1 MHGLVLPSKPRSS
14 DTTWVTR
21 LWPGVKSSDITQE
34 HYTDY
39 LDFTDAEIRIFKSV
53 CPEPS
58 PFKDFSDVLRLI
70 SLFQQEVNLTRQRAE
85 ELATPILPPGGCD
98 ASAQNADVVW
108 RCVELAV
115 RLWSTLNIR
124 VPFDASCAPTS
135 RATPAVFPGQESYI
149 WVDDSPLQEFILG
162 NFKSRGSGQPQIIPS
177 SSAPRL
183 VPSCTMAYLAQAYDI
198 RPHWTSNLA
207 DHLKFEADSRTIT
220 VYEHKIFLWNHLR
233 SKKPRNDRNG
243 PPILPW
249 SVVNEAMDTL
259 NLLFPFGD
267 DATEALLRREGKD
280 ASFYRLGSC
289 KGDRQFEMSR
299 YEYWRDELEEIAA
312 VVSQPP
318 RGRAQFLLDREG
330 TNSRDVWTFWTAMGF
345 GALALIGVGS
355 GMYSAVY
362 ARAAYDVGLLQYQLA
377 LAQAC
382 SAENATDV
390 LPAFCS

>member
-1 MHGLVLPSKPRSS
+1 M
-14 DTTWVTR
+14 
-21 LWPGVKSSDITQE
+21 KSFDINQE

-39 LDFTDAEIRIFKSV
+39 LYFTDAEIKIFKSV

-58 PFKDFSDVLRLI
+58 PFKDFFDVLQLI
-70 SLFQQEVNLTRQRAE
+70 SLFHQEVNLTRQRAA
-85 ELATPILPPGGCD
+85 ELAASILPPDGCD

-124 VPFDASCAPTS
+124 VPMDTSCGPTS
-135 RATPAVFPGQESYI
+135 RATPAVFPGQASYI
-149 WVDDSPLQEFILG
+149 WVDDSPLQAFILD
-162 NFKSRGSGQPQIIPS
+162 NFKNRGSGKPQITPS
-177 SSAPRL
+177 SPASRL
-183 VPSCTMAYLAQAYDI
+183 VPNCTMAYLVQAYDI

-207 DHLKFEADSRTIT
+207 DHLKFEADSRTLT

-233 SKKPRNDRNG
+233 SKKSRNDRNG

-249 SVVNEAMDTL
+249 SVVDEAMDTL

-267 DATEALLRREGKD
+267 DATEALLKREGKE

-330 TNSRDVWTFWTAMGF
+330 TNSRDVWTFWTAMAF
-345 GALALIGVGS
+345 GALALIGVAS

-362 ARAAYDVGLLQYQLA
+362 AREAYDISLLQYQLA

-390 LPAFCS
+390 LPGFCT